1 MPIKFD
7 NGEYIEQLEFEG
19 QRSRP
24 NWESSIRKLSESAYK
39 NIINMAG
46 GLIPLS
52 SDLSLEE
59 TKTYLKDAIDAF
71 YLKDNKNALL
81 DIIMYSSQLMKKY
94 GIKVN

>member
-1 MPIKFD
+1 
-7 NGEYIEQLEFEG
+7 
-19 QRSRP
+19 
-24 NWESSIRKLSESAYK
+24 
-39 NIINMAG
+39 MAG